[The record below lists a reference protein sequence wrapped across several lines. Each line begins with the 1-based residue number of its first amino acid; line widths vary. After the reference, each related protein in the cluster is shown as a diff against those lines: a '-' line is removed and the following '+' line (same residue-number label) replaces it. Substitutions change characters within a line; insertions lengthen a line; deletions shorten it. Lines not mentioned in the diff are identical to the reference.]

1 MLTLSGHGEAD
12 RILSQL
18 PILLRG
24 KALDDAMKSAMKHIT
39 DASAAAAPAEGRSVG
54 GIRYSPRRGHRAARK
69 RLSQSLGMVLRKYS
83 DNTVVV
89 GGPRK
94 TFCARHAHLVEFGF
108 THTTGGTAAVSGGRK
123 RYAKQQI
130 GLSVRR
136 QLPSREGQRG
146 TQYGPEEFIEGRR
159 FSRKM
164 VRELRKGALV
174 VPQSRTN
181 DARTGAGRR
190 GRAIPG
196 RSFLGKT
203 FEANKAAAQREV
215 EAALRRFTDEL
226 TRKYNRAN

>member
-24 KALDDAMKSAMKHIT
+24 KALDDALKSAMKHIT

-54 GIRYSPRRGHRAARK
+54 GIAYTPRRGHRAARK
-69 RLSQSLGMVLRKYS
+69 RLSQALGMVLRRYS

-94 TFCARHAHLVEFGF
+94 TFRARHAHLVEVGF
-108 THTTGGTAAVSGGRK
+108 THTTGGTARSGGRT
-123 RYAKQQI
+123 RYAKEQI

-146 TQYGPEEFIEGRR
+146 KQYGPEEFIEGRR

-164 VRELRKGALV
+164 VRELRRGALV